1 MSAVYEVT
9 GPTKTQVI
17 EYELKKYQKQY
28 PKVTESRIKE
38 ILELEIP
45 GLPGDCSY
53 GSWRGYGTFG
63 IRKEWKDKIEAGL
76 LLENKS

>member
-1 MSAVYEVT
+1 MCAEYEIT

-63 IRKEWKDKIEAGL
+63 IREEYKEKIEESL
-76 LLENKS
+76 KKET